1 MAVADAPAAWGAP
14 DLPPGCARWWSSR
27 SRCGGSWAARCG
39 SGARPQRATAP
50 PRWVALLRFLKG
62 WRDGGPWVEW
72 NSHADSSAARRCGR
86 GPSAGAS
93 LVARRWSGGRRSR
106 GALPAGWCCA
116 PWDIR
121 QDIAASSS
129 SSTASSRRRPRGRGR
144 AGAALSSSRRSPSAL
159 SPTAAASPTAG
170 LPRCLPY
177 SSLLLPSRPFAP
189 DPAVARAPLLRRR
202 AAAWVARRP
211 QATGA
216 RRPAAFGRSRC
227 FPGLRVDF

>member
-1 MAVADAPAAWGAP
+1 VREKYCWLVADKPSEQAAYLLPVRMFFWVLFSAARSSPKDKVWVRRLLSAAVWLVAWGCARLAVADAPAAWGAP

-27 SRCGGSWAARCG
+27 SRGGGSWAVRCG

-144 AGAALSSSRRSPSAL
+144 A
-159 SPTAAASPTAG
+159 
-170 LPRCLPY
+170 
-177 SSLLLPSRPFAP
+177 
-189 DPAVARAPLLRRR
+189 
-202 AAAWVARRP
+202 
-211 QATGA
+211 
-216 RRPAAFGRSRC
+216 
-227 FPGLRVDF
+227 

>member
-1 MAVADAPAAWGAP
+1 MHLIPPNTTSKAPT
-14 DLPPGCARWWSSR
+14 LSV
-27 SRCGGSWAARCG
+27 
-39 SGARPQRATAP
+39 ARPDVFFGFFSQR
-50 PRWVALLRFLKG
+50 
-62 WRDGGPWVEW
+62 
-72 NSHADSSAARRCGR
+72 
-86 GPSAGAS
+86 
-93 LVARRWSGGRRSR
+93 R
-106 GALPAGWCCA
+106 GALRRTRSGSAGCSPRRSGWWPGGAPGWLWLTRRPRGVRRTCRLGARGGGPVGRVVVARGRRGVGPGGGVAVELSQRGGA